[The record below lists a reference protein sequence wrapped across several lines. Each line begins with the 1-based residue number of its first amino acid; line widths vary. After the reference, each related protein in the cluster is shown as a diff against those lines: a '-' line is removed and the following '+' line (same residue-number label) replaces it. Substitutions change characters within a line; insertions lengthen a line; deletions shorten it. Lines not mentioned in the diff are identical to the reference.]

1 MLTKAPRGTKD
12 LFGDEMN
19 AWLEM
24 ENIIRDLCRDF
35 SYGEI
40 RTPIFEHTELF
51 QRGVGETTDIVQK
64 EMYSFQDKKGRNI
77 TLNQKEL
84 LEQLGLILSK
94 NVCWY
99 SAY

>member
-1 MLTKAPRGTKD
+1 
-12 LFGDEMN
+12 
-19 AWLEM
+19 M
-24 ENIIRDLCRDF
+24 EKSGL
-35 SYGEI
+35 Y
-40 RTPIFEHTELF
+40 FEHTELF